1 MNLKQKISIAHSK
14 LPLPS
19 EVAENEIVCTVRQTN
34 ILENN
39 QVQETETQLIFKKD
53 YAGSL
58 AIGWTLAEKVN
69 VF

>member
-19 EVAENEIVCTVRQTN
+19 EVTDNEIVCTVRQMD

-39 QVQETETQLIFKKD
+39 QVQETETHLIFRKD

-58 AIGWTLAEKVN
+58 AIGWTFAEKVN
-69 VF
+69 AL